1 MSLVLHHKDEAGYRP
16 LDLNQLTDEQAIEI
30 GTKVHALV
38 LPMLRL
44 QDSLVVSLRL
54 ERAVSWIEPKLITFR
69 DVADKPLES
78 WRSHPFMTPR
88 IYHEL
93 RDAVR
98 PFGVRLPAWE
108 MLP

>member
-16 LDLNQLTDEQAIEI
+16 LDLDELTDEQALTI
-30 GTKVHALV
+30 GVQVYKLV

-54 ERAVSWIEPKLITFR
+54 ERAIGWIEPKLVTFQ
-69 DVADKPLES
+69 DVGEKPLES

-93 RDAVR
+93 REAVR
-98 PFGVRLPAWE
+98 PFGIRLPAWE